1 MTDELGH
8 NFHQIYDI
16 SLSIHKRES
25 EVLCLALSLALSD
38 SLWICSQGPCSAS
51 SAGALYPGLG
61 FRLNIGLETPI
72 HKYEHKKFT
81 KTKTEKIIVLIATTA
96 LVCAISMYIA
106 SMHQTEKYKQ
116 YIYLPHFFQQES
128 PHNDPSSL
136 AVLWL
141 KVVENIRSATCFSD
155 AVIFLS
161 KNCPSLSLLV
171 LAPHIFA
178 PLSWP
183 SATFPHLRY
192 MQLQMV
198 IMQIAPFM

>member
-1 MTDELGH
+1 M
-8 NFHQIYDI
+8 
-16 SLSIHKRES
+16 SIHKRES

-161 KNCPSLSLLV
+161 QNFPSLSLLV
-171 LAPHIFA
+171 LAPHIFT

-192 MQLQMV
+192 MQLHMV
-198 IMQIAPFM
+198 IMQMAPFM

>member
-141 KVVENIRSATCFSD
+141 KVVENIRSATCISD
-155 AVIFLS
+155 ANYSFQHKILYINSGAIHGGNVTVS
-161 KNCPSLSLLV
+161 YSHP
-171 LAPHIFA
+171 
-178 PLSWP
+178 
-183 SATFPHLRY
+183 T
-192 MQLQMV
+192 
-198 IMQIAPFM
+198 